1 MTKNEI
7 NSWKGF
13 LTIFIIWAIILFG
26 HDTIIDFATNIKD
39 TKPIID
45 TQIVNNTFKITDQKV
60 KCDIFDY
67 FFNVSRITGTVE
79 NISPNFK
86 KNIIVIFDLQDRNG
100 VNIKTEEI
108 KISSLAPN
116 QTYKFDV
123 NVWTKEVKSYKI
135 KSILKII

>member
-1 MTKNEI
+1 MTKNEN

-13 LTIFIIWAIILFG
+13 LTIFIIWAIIHFG

-67 FFNVSRITGTVE
+67 FFNVSRITGTALTTQ
-79 NISPNFK
+79 
-86 KNIIVIFDLQDRNG
+86 NIIAIHARIRAITLKGEASFADNPG
-100 VNIKTEEI
+100 VAANMRSIKAITF
-108 KISSLAPN
+108 A
-116 QTYKFDV
+116 TA
-123 NVWTKEVKSYKI
+123 
-135 KSILKII
+135 

>member
-1 MTKNEI
+1 MTKNEN

-13 LTIFIIWAIILFG
+13 LTIFIIWAIIHFG

-67 FFNVSRITGTVE
+67 FFNDFNS
-79 NISPNFK
+79 
-86 KNIIVIFDLQDRNG
+86 
-100 VNIKTEEI
+100 
-108 KISSLAPN
+108 ISSCSPFL
-116 QTYKFDV
+116 DV
-123 NVWTKEVKSYKI
+123 VIPSFSKLIVLN
-135 KSILKII
+135 